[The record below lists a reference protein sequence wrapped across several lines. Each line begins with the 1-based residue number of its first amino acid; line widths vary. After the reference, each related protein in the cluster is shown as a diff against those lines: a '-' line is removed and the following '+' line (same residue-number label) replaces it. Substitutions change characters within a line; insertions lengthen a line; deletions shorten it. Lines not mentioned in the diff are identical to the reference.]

1 VSEEYKDSKV
11 IIIMDNARYHHAKV
25 VQKHIEELKNI
36 EPVFLPPYCS
46 DLNAIEHLW
55 RKVRSIVT
63 HNRLVEDFD
72 DLVQN
77 LLTCLDNLKYDPRSL
92 KKLCAYI
99 V

>member
-1 VSEEYKDSKV
+1 MSEEYKDSKV

-25 VQKHIEELKNI
+25 VQHHIEELKNI

-63 HNRLVEDFD
+63 HNRLVEIFD

-77 LLTCLDNLKYDPRSL
+77 LLNCLESIKNESRVL